1 MRPDIIGRIKTD
13 VWYFEI
19 RATFMPTGPTTDFEN
34 IFLVL
39 RPSSLLHRIQTFFER
54 NSDRGGNAP
63 SAFVENSSSFR
74 SIVAES
80 LTLLHLMPA
89 PLLLFISAPLFPPL
103 SSLILTLA
111 SFRRDLLRH
120 FFPSFVAE
128 SLRSSFVSFSLFLSS
143 YLSRRVSFE
152 FSSSC
157 FEIPLEKWSARMI
170 SSKG

>member
-1 MRPDIIGRIKTD
+1 
-13 VWYFEI
+13 
-19 RATFMPTGPTTDFEN
+19 MPTGPTTDFEN

-63 SAFVENSSSFR
+63 SVFVDAQSLRCVENSSSFR
-74 SIVAES
+74 SIVSES

-128 SLRSSFVSFSLFLSS
+128 SLSVHRPPSSRFPYFSLHIYRDAFPSSFLPVVSRYRWKSDL
-143 YLSRRVSFE
+143 R
-152 FSSSC
+152 
-157 FEIPLEKWSARMI
+157 
-170 SSKG
+170 G